1 MICLIQGNSLRIPL
15 ADGTVQT
22 VITSPPYYGLRD
34 YGTARWEGGSKECEH
49 KGPPAAS
56 PTSLLGSGPNGKSKV
71 REKGFIP
78 YRDTCAKCGAR
89 RIDQQIGLEPTPE
102 EYVQNIVNVF
112 REVKR
117 VLRDDG
123 TCWTNLGDS
132 YTGGN
137 GKRVE
142 GGEPYRMSGLPIKR
156 GDGLKP
162 KDLLGIPW
170 RVAFALQ
177 ADGWYLRSDIIWHK
191 PNPMPES
198 VTDRPTKSH
207 EYLFLLSKNARYYY
221 DATAIREPFADERMG
236 NPGGG
241 GQYAKAVGKNPG
253 PMTEGIWLN
262 GEKNGGRNRRDVWT
276 IATSPY
282 SGAHFAAFPPALVEP
297 CILAGTSE
305 RGQCPKCGKAWV
317 RTTAVEYEE
326 LGAITLNEKS
336 RDASQGNNKATRAHG
351 CARKLVD
358 TTGWQPSCECN
369 TGEPV
374 PQIVLDPFAGTFT
387 VGMVA
392 AKHRRDAV
400 GIELSAEYIKL
411 ARKRCSELQV
421 RLF

>member
-1 MICLIQGNSLRIPL
+1 MICLIQGNSLRMPL

-34 YGTARWEGGSKECEH
+34 YNVDG
-49 KGPPAAS
+49 
-56 PTSLLGSGPNGKSKV
+56 
-71 REKGFIP
+71 
-78 YRDTCAKCGAR
+78 
-89 RIDQQIGLEPTPE
+89 QIGLEPTPE

-221 DATAIREPFADERMG
+221 DAEAVREPLA
-236 NPGGG
+236 
-241 GQYAKAVGKNPG
+241 AS
-253 PMTEGIWLN
+253 
-262 GEKNGGRNRRDVWT
+262 T
-276 IATSPY
+276 IADPRNGTGRLTTGENTKY
-282 SGAHFAAFPPALVEP
+282 DLPPASF
-297 CILAGTSE
+297 IL
-305 RGQCPKCGKAWV
+305 
-317 RTTAVEYEE
+317 
-326 LGAITLNEKS
+326 
-336 RDASQGNNKATRAHG
+336 
-351 CARKLVD
+351 
-358 TTGWQPSCECN
+358 PS
-369 TGEPV
+369 
-374 PQIVLDPFAGTFT
+374 L
-387 VGMVA
+387 
-392 AKHRRDAV
+392 
-400 GIELSAEYIKL
+400 
-411 ARKRCSELQV
+411 
-421 RLF
+421 

>member
-1 MICLIQGNSLRIPL
+1 MICLIQGNSLRMPL

-34 YGTARWEGGSKECEH
+34 YNVDG
-49 KGPPAAS
+49 
-56 PTSLLGSGPNGKSKV
+56 
-71 REKGFIP
+71 
-78 YRDTCAKCGAR
+78 
-89 RIDQQIGLEPTPE
+89 QIGLEPTPE

-177 ADGWYLRSDIIWHK
+177 ADGWYLRSAIIWAK
-191 PNPMPES
+191 LNPMPES
-198 VTDRPTKSH
+198 VTDRPTKSY
-207 EYLFLLSKNARYYY
+207 ETVFLLSKNARYYY

-282 SGAHFAAFPPALVEP
+282 SGAHFATFPPALVEP

-305 RGQCPKCGKAWV
+305 RGQCPKCGKPWV
-317 RTTAVEYEE
+317 RVMDKLPYHPPAAQTGERFV
-326 LGAITLNEKS
+326 
-336 RDASQGNNKATRAHG
+336 DASRGDKN
-351 CARKLVD
+351 RKLSGRDYNEQVKIE
-358 TTGWQPSCECN
+358 TTGWQPSCSCN
-369 TGEPV
+369 AGESV
-374 PQIVLDPFAGTFT
+374 PQVVLDPFAGTFT

>member
-1 MICLIQGNSLRIPL
+1 MICLIQGNSLCMPL

-34 YGTARWEGGSKECEH
+34 YNVDG
-49 KGPPAAS
+49 
-56 PTSLLGSGPNGKSKV
+56 
-71 REKGFIP
+71 
-78 YRDTCAKCGAR
+78 
-89 RIDQQIGLEPTPE
+89 QIGLEPTPE

-162 KDLLGIPW
+162 KNLLGIPW

-221 DATAIREPFADERMG
+221 DAEAVREPLAASTIADPR
-236 NPGGG
+236 
-241 GQYAKAVGKNPG
+241 
-253 PMTEGIWLN
+253 N
-262 GEKNGGRNRRDVWT
+262 GTGRLTTGENTKYDLPPASWYRNRKFTDPAIGRNKRTVWT
-276 IATSPY
+276 ISTFSF
-282 SGAHFAAFPPALVEP
+282 SGAHFATFPPALVEP